1 MWICKFQKVQIF
13 RDFLRWILSVVL
25 KILMWRRDFFQFPCY
40 SQEVKIPQK
49 FIVREGGKGK
59 REKVLCN
66 FVRGHNRYLVSGQQ
80 EIASRRDFLAGEL
93 PCWGQI
99 LQNNMKVKNVLGFCP
114 FATAVYWVLWILGE
128 SNWFEFHW
136 LIMMTILTCSIAR
149 YMFEYW
155 YRYVLTWILAWVIF
169 PGMSIARGLV
179 HILVE

>member
-1 MWICKFQKVQIF
+1 
-13 RDFLRWILSVVL
+13 
-25 KILMWRRDFFQFPCY
+25 MWRRDFFQFPCY

-66 FVRGHNRYLVSGQQ
+66 FVRGHNRYLVSAQQ

-99 LQNNMKVKNVLGFCP
+99 LQNNMKVKNVLGCCP
-114 FATAVYWVLWILGE
+114 FATSVYWVHGILGE

-136 LIMMTILTCSIAR
+136 LIMVQSVT
-149 YMFEYW
+149 F
-155 YRYVLTWILAWVIF
+155 VWILIRTNIRIYSCQENDTNEYPNIF
-169 PGMSIARGLV
+169 VWNFLTRTNIRIYSYQNFDTNEYPNIFVSTFWYERISQ
-179 HILVE
+179 